1 MLLDFAYGYNSL
13 VGGITTRTHTGDKVV
28 NQMSK
33 FQTTAGVDETVKRS
47 TPKVSGE
54 PTSATTGL
62 SSSPKYASPVVTMNQ
77 SVHNWGNPRS
87 PPLPSPLQLEA
98 MAQIKQ
104 PYIAPEAAEN
114 INTSVTDEL
123 PTLQTSDAICIA
135 AIFAP
140 TRTRTS
146 PNGW

>member
-1 MLLDFAYGYNSL
+1 M
-13 VGGITTRTHTGDKVV
+13 RTHAGEKVV

-47 TPKVSGE
+47 TPKAVSSE
-54 PTSATTGL
+54 STAATTGL
-62 SSSPKYASPVVTMNQ
+62 SSSPKYASPVVAMGQ

-87 PPLPSPLQLEA
+87 PPLPSPIQLEA

-104 PYIAPEAAEN
+104 PYVAQEGAD
-114 INTSVTDEL
+114 NTNNMIVDEL
-123 PTLQTSDAICIA
+123 PTLQAKDAICIA

-140 TRTRTS
+140 TRTRAS
-146 PNGW
+146 PNGE